1 MNEKKY
7 SKKTSNDFLLT
18 KDYIIYGTSRIEY
31 TINYAKRRTATIIV
45 YPYKEVEIIVPIDTS
60 LEKSKELISKKAS
73 WIIKKIDFFNQIAEY
88 DATKEYVE
96 GETILYL
103 GRQYRIKIIET
114 VKKAIVRLKGKYLEI
129 GFNKKFRT
137 KYEEK
142 KYVKTL
148 VINWYKIQ
156 AEKNIKKSLLFYS
169 NKLGLN
175 LPEFKIKNQIKRWGS
190 CTSKDILQFNVKIM
204 MAPKYQFDY
213 VIVHELCHIKYKD
226 HSNNFWKLLGS
237 ILNDYHL
244 RKEQLKEQGNM
255 YEF

>member
-1 MNEKKY
+1 MDDEKYFKK
-7 SKKTSNDFLLT
+7 SKNDFLLK
-18 KDYIIYGTSRIEY
+18 KDNINYGTSKIEY
-31 TINYAKRRTATIIV
+31 SINYTKRRTATIIV
-45 YPYKEVEIIVPIDTS
+45 YPYKEVEIIVPIDTEPKKIKS
-60 LEKSKELISKKAS
+60 LIKKKSA
-73 WIIKKIDFFNQIAEY
+73 WIVKKIDFFNQIAQY

-103 GRQYRIKIIET
+103 GRQYRIKFIKID
-114 VKKAIVRLKGKYLEI
+114 KKAMVKLKGKYLEI

-137 KYEEK
+137 EYEQK

-148 VINWYKIQ
+148 VINWYKKQ
-156 AEKNIKKSLLFYS
+156 AQNHVEKSLKNYS
-169 NKLGLN
+169 NRLGVE

-190 CTSKDILQFNVKIM
+190 CTSKNILIFNIKIM

-213 VIVHELCHIKYKD
+213 IIVHELCHIKHKD
-226 HSNNFWKLLGS
+226 HSNKFWRLVSL
-237 ILNDYHL
+237 ILNDYEL